1 MDKSSNNSDK
11 LFDNNNK
18 NIKNIKRLPQVKVL
32 DLSIIQFLNHCD
44 EGIIRQY
51 FNMKRK
57 RMVK

>member
-32 DLSIIQFLNHCD
+32 DLPIIQFLNHCD

>member
-32 DLSIIQFLNHCD
+32 NLSIIQFLNHCD
-44 EGIIRQY
+44 EGIICQY